1 MGNWGTFEGGNGL
14 ALNGAVRLS
23 ANMQLNGG
31 VAYGV
36 NEDLAGGRVGMRYG
50 W

>member
-1 MGNWGTFEGGNGL
+1 MNWGTFQGGNGL
-14 ALNGAVRLS
+14 ALNGAFRVS
-23 ANMQLNGG
+23 NNMQLAGG

-36 NEDLAGGRVGMRYG
+36 EGNIAGGRVGLRVG